1 MSRSVING
9 NLTGNQILAALPPE
23 AITNLQPKLE
33 TVSLVFKQ
41 VIYEPQEPITHVY
54 FLTSGL
60 ISLLTIMADKTVAE
74 VSVVGNEGILGLP
87 VFLGVNTTPFQ
98 AIVQIPGEAMR
109 MSADDFKQ
117 VVNQISSLSDWIQ
130 RYIYSVLIQ
139 IAQFSACN
147 SHHKVEQRCCRWL
160 LTMHDRAKSDRF
172 SITQEFLSHMLG
184 VRRASVTEVAGKL
197 QKAGL
202 IAYSRGQM
210 AICNRQGLEA
220 ASCECYAL
228 VRAEFNRLFSQLS

>member
-1 MSRSVING
+1 MSRSAING
-9 NLTGNQILAALPPE
+9 DLTCNQILAALPPE
-23 AITNLQPKLE
+23 AIASLQPKLE

-54 FLTSGL
+54 FLRSGL
-60 ISLLTIMADKTVAE
+60 ISLLTILANKTVAE
-74 VSVVGNEGILGLP
+74 VSVVGNEGMLGLP
-87 VFLGVNTTPFQ
+87 VFLGVSTTPFR

-109 MSADDFKQ
+109 MRADDFKQ
-117 VVNQISSLSDWIQ
+117 AVNQISSLSDWIH
-130 RYIYSVLIQ
+130 RYIYSLLIQ
-139 IAQFSACN
+139 IAQSSACN
-147 SHHKVEQRCCRWL
+147 SHHTVGQRCCRWL

-202 IAYSRGQM
+202 IAYSRGQIT
-210 AICNRQGLEA
+210 ICDRQGLEA

-228 VRAEFNRLFSQLS
+228 IKAEFERLFSST

>member
-1 MSRSVING
+1 MRRSATARDLNC
-9 NLTGNQILAALPPE
+9 NQLLAALPPE
-23 AITNLQPKLE
+23 AIASLQPKLE

-60 ISLLTIMADKTVAE
+60 ISLLTIMADKTAAE

-87 VFLGVNTTPFQ
+87 VFLGVNTTPFR

-109 MSADDFKQ
+109 MRVDDFKLA
-117 VVNQISSLSDWIQ
+117 VSQIGSLSNWIQ
-130 RYIYSVLIQ
+130 GYIYSLLIQ
-139 IAQFSACN
+139 IAQSSACN
-147 SHHKVEQRCCRWL
+147 SHHTVEQRCCRWL

-210 AICNRQGLEA
+210 TICDRQGLEA

-228 VRAEFNRLFSQLS
+228 VRAEFERLFSFT